1 MKGTILYLGNF
12 ELPDKGAAAN
22 RVVSNGKIFKKLGYR
37 TIFLGV
43 KKGARFSGIQQTS
56 FDENMYEEAYPA
68 GSKEWL
74 LHMISVKNIETL
86 LKLYDDVRMV
96 ILYNVP
102 YTLLLRVK
110 QKLQNTGIKVVYD
123 CTEWTGVTDGSA
135 IKKLVKR
142 VDETF
147 IRNKID
153 KTADGLLVISK
164 RMEAQYESCQHLLR
178 LPPLVDVHDKI
189 WHQKRQKAEK
199 FVFCFAGMLDGNKE
213 SLDCIVD
220 AFGKLES
227 DQAILRIIGVAKEEF
242 ADFYPNGKELLGAVG
257 ENVEFLGRKTHE
269 ETIREVLSCDCY
281 IFIRQSDLRNNAGF
295 PTKFSEAYSCNVP
308 MITTDI
314 SDIKSY
320 LGNKKDSTV
329 LSGTSVLDVKTAM
342 ENAMKNRHQEAR
354 GLDQTFHYESYQEA
368 CESWMKGILG

>member
-22 RVVSNGKIFKKLGYR
+22 RVVSNGKIFRKLGYR
-37 TIFLGV
+37 TVFLGV
-43 KKGARFSGIQQTS
+43 KKGTRFSGIQQTS

-74 LHMISVKNIETL
+74 IHMVSVKNIEAL
-86 LKLYDDVRMV
+86 LKLYDDVRMI

-102 YTLLLRVK
+102 YTLLWSVK
-110 QKLQNTGIKVVYD
+110 NKLKHTGIKVVYD

-147 IRNKID
+147 IRNRID
-153 KTADGLLVISK
+153 KLADGLLVISK
-164 RMEAQYESCQHLLR
+164 RMEAQYQGCQHLLR

-189 WHQKRQKAEK
+189 WHQERLKSEN

-220 AFGKLES
+220 AFGKLKS
-227 DQAILRIIGVAKEEF
+227 DQAILRIIGVTKEEF
-242 ADFYPNGKELLGAVG
+242 ADFYPNGKELLEAAGK
-257 ENVEFLGRKTHE
+257 NVEFQGRKTHE

-295 PTKFSEAYSCNVP
+295 PTKFSESYTCGVP

-314 SDIKSY
+314 SDIKKY
-320 LGNKKDSTV
+320 LENKKDSTV
-329 LSGTSVLDVKTAM
+329 LSGTSVSDVRIAM
-342 ENAMKNRHQEAR
+342 EKAMKNKHPEAR
-354 GLDQTFHYESYQEA
+354 SLDQTFHYETYVEA
-368 CESWMKGILG
+368 CEGWMKGILG